1 MGGYYVN
8 VFVTHLQKVLTD
20 FESVSVDRN
29 KRTNLS
35 NYCSLPRAQPGVSST
50 QTVQYKA
57 SNHRDSTVPKVDGEC
72 GRLPPAKE
80 FTWPLL
86 KSPIECGRLPRPK
99 SECDATQDPHSVQTT
114 TGMRL
119 LEFIE
124 YLK

>member
-50 QTVQYKA
+50 QPVQYKA

-72 GRLPPAKE
+72 GRLPQP
-80 FTWPLL
+80 
-86 KSPIECGRLPRPK
+86 KSSRGLYSSPPVNVDDYPRPK